1 MASETYVS
9 GGNAYKVTV
18 NPAPADGKKHP
29 VILLVHGN
37 FGLGPP
43 YGEQIQSFARDLADL
58 GYLTAVPQ
66 YYVDDE
72 PHPNDT
78 VPKDRLLADAIAA
91 VVGRADADADR
102 LGLIGF
108 SLGAATAMTFVATN
122 PPGTVKALADFFGFL
137 TPAIRAGVSRF
148 PPTIIAHNKNDQI
161 VPVKN
166 SQELD
171 RLLSEVT
178 DHLLVPP
185 YDERSEIGNHAFKPG
200 GAADVDSR
208 SQVTRWFTT
217 HLHPIGK

>member
-9 GGNAYKVTV
+9 GGADYNITV
-18 NPAPADGKKHP
+18 NPAPSDGKKHP

-43 YGEQIQSFARDLADL
+43 YGEQIHSFARDLAGL

-66 YYVDDE
+66 YYKDDQ
-72 PHPNDT
+72 PRPTDM
-78 VPKDRLLADAIAA
+78 VPKDQILADAIAA
-91 VVGRADADADR
+91 VTGRADADADQ

-108 SLGAATAMTFVATN
+108 SLGAATAMTFIATN

-137 TPAIRAGVSRF
+137 TPAIRAGASRF
-148 PPTIIAHNKNDQI
+148 PPTIILHDKDDGI
-161 VPVKN
+161 VDVSN

-171 RLLSEVT
+171 GLLPAAT
-178 DHLLVPP
+178 DHLLEV
-185 YDERSEIGNHAFKPG
+185 YENEHSFMNHAFTPG

-208 SQVTRWFTT
+208 SKVTRWFTT
-217 HLHPIGK
+217 HLPPTGK